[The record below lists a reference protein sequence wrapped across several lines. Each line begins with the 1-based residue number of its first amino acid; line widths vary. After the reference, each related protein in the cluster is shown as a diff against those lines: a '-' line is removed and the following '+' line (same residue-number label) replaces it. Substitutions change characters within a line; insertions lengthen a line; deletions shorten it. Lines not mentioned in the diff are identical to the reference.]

1 MGTPFKDMT
10 PEQKAAEF
18 DKFQEKRLKKPI
30 ESPAKRG
37 TVKNLVAKYA
47 DEFNKLKKTAEAN
60 LPKKVL
66 TADEIAAKVAKFQE
80 KLEKGTGK
88 APVKRWATKKLIEAH
103 KDEYEDALKANLAEA
118 RGQTRPASGKGKN
131 R

>member
-10 PEQKAAEF
+10 DAQKAAEF
-18 DKFQEKRLKKPI
+18 EKFQEKRLKKSI

-37 TVKNLVAKYA
+37 TVKDLVTKYQ
-47 DEFNKLKKTAEAN
+47 DEFNKLKKTAEAT

-66 TADEIAAKVAKFQE
+66 TAEEIAAKVAKFQE

-103 KDEYEDALKANLAEA
+103 QPEYDAALKDNLAAA
-118 RGQTRPASGKGKN
+118 RGQAKPAGKK

>member
-1 MGTPFKDMT
+1 MATPFKDMT
-10 PEQKAAEF
+10 PEQKAVEF
-18 DKFQEKRLKKPI
+18 DKFQEKRLKKSI

-37 TVKNLVAKYA
+37 TVKNLIAKYQG
-47 DEFNKLKKTAEAN
+47 EFNELKKKAEAT

-66 TADEIAAKVAKFQE
+66 TAEEIAAKVAKFQE

-103 KDEYEDALKANLAEA
+103 KDEYDGNLKANLAEA
-118 RGQTRPASGKGKN
+118 RGQARPAGKSK

>member
-10 PEQKAAEF
+10 AEQKSAEF
-18 DKFQEKRLKKPI
+18 EKFQEKRLKKSI

-37 TVKNLVAKYA
+37 TVKDLVARYQG
-47 DEFNKLKKTAEAN
+47 EFNELKKTAEKT
-60 LPKKVL
+60 LPKKIL
-66 TADEIAAKVAKFQE
+66 TAEEIAAKVAKFQE

-103 KDEYEDALKANLAEA
+103 KDEYEGALKANLAEA
-118 RGQTRPASGKGKN
+118 RGQAKPAAGKKN